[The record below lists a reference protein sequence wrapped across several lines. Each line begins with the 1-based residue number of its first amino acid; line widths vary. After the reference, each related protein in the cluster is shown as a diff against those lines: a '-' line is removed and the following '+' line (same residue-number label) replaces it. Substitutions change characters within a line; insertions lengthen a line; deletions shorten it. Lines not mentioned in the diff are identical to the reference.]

1 MSSWKALFRY
11 AAVLLAVA
19 LVTSCIKDEHEEA
32 DATTLVSVGQA
43 APDFT
48 VEMLDGQRIRLSD
61 LRGDVV
67 LLSFWDPQ
75 CPTCEQLMEV
85 SVERIV
91 KRIAGNDIHYLPIS
105 RGYTRQY
112 IEEYCASHGYDF
124 PVGLDTQ
131 KAIYSLYASKY
142 VPRTFL
148 IDKRG
153 IIRHLYVEYDLATLP
168 TILSA
173 AESLA
178 EE

>member
-1 MSSWKALFRY
+1 MMSWRNIFYSV
-11 AAVLLAVA
+11 AVLFAVTLA
-19 LVTSCIKDEHEEA
+19 TSCIKDEHEEA
-32 DATTLVSVGQA
+32 DETTLVSVGQT

-67 LLSFWDPQ
+67 LLTFWDPK
-75 CPTCEQLMEV
+75 CPSCEQLMEI
-85 SVERIV
+85 SEERILN
-91 KRIAGNDIHYLPIS
+91 RIADKDIHYLPIS
-105 RGYTRQY
+105 RGYTREY

-124 PVGLDTQ
+124 PVGLDPQ
-131 KAIYSLYASKY
+131 KAIYELYASKY

-153 IIRHLYVEYDLATLP
+153 TIRHLYVEYDLSTLP

-178 EE
+178 GE

>member
-1 MSSWKALFRY
+1 MFDLARKICVMSVALS
-11 AAVLLAVA
+11 AL
-19 LVTSCIKDEHEEA
+19 LVTSCIKEQEQSSD
-32 DATTLVSVGQA
+32 DTTLVSVGQI

-67 LLSFWDPQ
+67 LLTFWDPK
-75 CPTCEQLMEV
+75 CPSCEQLMEI
-85 SVERIV
+85 SEERILN
-91 KRIAGNDIHYLPIS
+91 RIADKDIHYLPIS
-105 RGYTRQY
+105 RGYTREY

-124 PVGLDTQ
+124 PVGLDPQ
-131 KAIYSLYASKY
+131 KAIYALYASKY

-153 IIRHLYVEYDLATLP
+153 TIRHLYVEYDLTTLP
-168 TILSA
+168 TILST